1 MKKKSGKKRGA
12 FSSTFVKSTDILL
25 LCSDN
30 PWQGRET
37 DRQADNIHKVLPLR
51 RHQCLNWTFYIW
63 QRKRCGG
70 KKNPNNNL
78 CKKIFD
84 GCSFSFHMDQ
94 NSAPLL
100 NSNYTRARWR
110 GNTQMIPLKLT
121 FSEKV
126 TPKRWEK
133 NNSATKIWRRK
144 EKKKKKWLRLPVKR

>member
-1 MKKKSGKKRGA
+1 MHSVPPLLNPLIFFCFAATTLDRAGRLTGRRII
-12 FSSTFVKSTDILL
+12 STKYCLWEDISVWTELST
-25 LCSDN
+25 SD
-30 PWQGRET
+30 RE
-37 DRQADNIHKVLPLR
+37 KGV
-51 RHQCLNWTFYIW
+51 
-63 QRKRCGG
+63 GG

-100 NSNYTRARWR
+100 NSNYRRARWR